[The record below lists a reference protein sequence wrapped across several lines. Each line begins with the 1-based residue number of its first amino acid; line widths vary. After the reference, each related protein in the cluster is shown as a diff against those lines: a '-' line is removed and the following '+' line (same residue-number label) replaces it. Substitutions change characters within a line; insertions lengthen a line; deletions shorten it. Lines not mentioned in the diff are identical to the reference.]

1 MRRNA
6 NGQKRNDRKLS
17 SLALAR
23 QQWEQEQERLHG
35 CKYVNG
41 ICTVHHGTTTAA
53 SERVGTEA
61 TGLVCT
67 CRAFTHPHDPKLH
80 DTLPGRVPG
89 DTEKQRFEDAAA
101 TDWRTPAERE
111 ARPGECQRTGE
122 RDGTGGRRGLEE
134 ARVNARNLWACASA
148 LRLLRYGGQPENPD
162 SHSAI
167 SFWRK
172 YKGGFENL
180 RGILSHELARTLKIS
195 VRTLRRLHVRRER
208 PPRVKIARHVC

>member
-80 DTLPGRVPG
+80 DTLPGRFPG

-111 ARPGECQRTGE
+111 ARPGRALEGNLPARS
-122 RDGTGGRRGLEE
+122 RRHP
-134 ARVNARNLWACASA
+134 ASA
-148 LRLLRYGGQPENPD
+148 RTAVSIRD
-162 SHSAI
+162 SPSRMVSSPVA
-167 SFWRK
+167 
-172 YKGGFENL
+172 
-180 RGILSHELARTLKIS
+180 
-195 VRTLRRLHVRRER
+195 
-208 PPRVKIARHVC
+208 